1 MRTVQLLQLF
11 LIGYNTLATMH
22 VSRMVR
28 ELAETESPIQSV
40 TDVSGLPFACPAKDY
55 QDYPII
61 YGEAS
66 TTDMMWIDT
75 SLHVMSTDYS
85 ALVIYVIFRRLF
97 PMIFTVNVCILL
109 MGFCRWIMDYFEEEP
124 KDD

>member
-1 MRTVQLLQLF
+1 MRTCQLLQLF

-22 VSRMVR
+22 VMRMAQG
-28 ELAETESPIQSV
+28 LTGPESSIQSI
-40 TDVSGLPFACPAKDY
+40 TDVSGLAFACPAKDY
-55 QDYPII
+55 LDYPLI

-85 ALVIYVIFRRLF
+85 ALVIYNVYRRLF
-97 PMIFTVNVCILL
+97 PMIFTANVCIIL
-109 MGFCRWIMDYFEEEP
+109 MGCCRWFMDSFEE
-124 KDD
+124 DD

>member
-22 VSRMVR
+22 VARMVR
-28 ELAETESPIQSV
+28 ELGEQDSPIQSV
-40 TDVSGLPFACPAKDY
+40 TDVSGMPFACPAKDY
-55 QDYPII
+55 QNYPII

-85 ALVIYVIFRRLF
+85 ALVMYIVYRRLF
-97 PMIFTVNVCILL
+97 PIIFATNICILL
-109 MGFCRWIMDYFEEEP
+109 MGVCRWVMDSFDN
-124 KDD
+124 DD